1 MSKYGFDH
9 AWAGERERMVLA
21 ELFLD
26 PVSIRQ
32 LEAVGV
38 GQGWR
43 CLEVGAGAGS
53 IARWL
58 SHQVGPGGRV
68 LATDIDTRFVASL
81 AAAADDSQAGP
92 LEVRRHDIVAD
103 APLPA
108 EFDLAHTRLVLQHL
122 AARGEAVK
130 RMAAA
135 VVPGGWVVAE
145 ELDFIASTA
154 ATPLG
159 ARSFERVEQAIHRLL
174 SVSGFE
180 AGCGRA
186 LPGLLQAAGLV
197 DVQAPG
203 ALSVVNGGSPMAVW
217 YRRTIEALRSRLV
230 TSGMVTEEEA
240 AEAIAHLDDPAFS
253 LMTPVL
259 ISARGRKPEQSG

>member
-9 AWAGERERMVLA
+9 AWAGERDRMVLA
-21 ELFLD
+21 ELLLD

-68 LATDIDTRFVASL
+68 LATDIDTRFVESL
-81 AAAADDSQAGP
+81 AVASDGQAGP

-108 EFDLAHTRLVLQHL
+108 EFDLAHARLVLQHL
-122 AARGEAVK
+122 AAREEAVK

-145 ELDFIASTA
+145 ELDFISSAA

-159 ARSFERVEQAIHRLL
+159 ARSFERVERAIHGLL
-174 SVSGFE
+174 SGSGFE
-180 AGCGRA
+180 PGCGRA
-186 LPGLLQAAGLV
+186 LPGLLHGAGLV
-197 DVQAPG
+197 GVEAPG
-203 ALSVVNGGSPMAVW
+203 QLSVVSGGSPMAVW
-217 YRRTIEALRSRLV
+217 YRQTIEALRSRLV
-230 TSGMVTEEEA
+230 TSGTVTEEEV
-240 AEAIAHLDDPAFS
+240 AEAIVHLDDPGFS